1 MKPKIFSVY
10 LIVIALLVFGSSAF
24 AASKYS
30 GKVTPKFTDKET
42 ALKMAAVLDK
52 GMFGRYTISSA
63 YVQNENVSDYYIS
76 VILSDG
82 SAQKW
87 YINQIYKWSRDDRL
101 ILDKNRALLFPDPT
115 DSHFVVLDKNKFHRL
130 ALNANVYT
138 KEFKSGDPL
147 VGKKFRF
154 VIKTFSLISPTETAF
169 GRDANG
175 SKYRYIIDLYNG
187 IREMLTYEDVHRIL
201 EHGLLES
208 DDNADSSSFKHAY
221 HVTKIIPYLKSEPE
235 DGVSQFGLEIQF
247 DQPIKM
253 EGEQFPYQI
262 YERKKYIKSQRKS
275 HREFIIDITIPNS
288 EKKFEIRPVSNLEYL
303 QNIKIVKDPKY
314 PKRLL
319 LRTTFNP
326 TVMDI
331 PPIIYKNSDNSIY
344 VNFFNLV
351 DQTILSRGMLLEAK
365 KRKEAEQGS
374 AKKIRITKAIKQDSD
389 YGRAFIVAL
398 ETQKDSQTIS
408 DPLEK
413 INKLLVGIKQFEE
426 AALHSEKDSQLHNA
440 LAKRNQL
447 RESVITVSLEY
458 IKTRLSKREVGAGD
472 AQKLISLLD
481 QSESFTR
488 RQQLLKEIDS
498 LREQLSTIQ

>member
-10 LIVIALLVFGSSAF
+10 LIAIVLLVFGSSAI
-24 AASKYS
+24 AKPKYS

-42 ALKMAAVLDK
+42 ALELAAVLDK
-52 GMFGRYTISSA
+52 GTFGRYTISSA

-87 YINQIYKWSRDDRL
+87 YIDQIYKWSRDDQL
-101 ILDKNRALLFPDPT
+101 LLDKNRALLFLDPT
-115 DSHFVVLDKNKFHRL
+115 DSHFVVLDKNKYHRL

-138 KEFKSGDPL
+138 KIFGSGDPL

-154 VIKTFSLISPTETAF
+154 YIKTFSLISPTETAF

-187 IREMLTYEDVHRIL
+187 IRELLTYEDVYQIL
-201 EHGLLES
+201 ENGYMEF
-208 DDNADSSSFKHAY
+208 DENPDSATFKHAY
-221 HVTKIIPYLKSEPE
+221 HVTKIVPYPKSEPE
-235 DGVSQFGLEIQF
+235 DGVSQFGIEIQF

-262 YERKKYIKSQRKS
+262 YEHKEYIKSQQKS
-275 HREFIIDITIPNS
+275 VKEFIIDITIPNS
-288 EKKFEIRPVSNLEYL
+288 EKKFEIQPVKNLEYL

-331 PPIIYKNSDNSIY
+331 PPVIYKNSDNSVY

-374 AKKIRITKAIKQDSD
+374 AKQIKITKAIKQDSD

-398 ETQKDSQTIS
+398 ETHKESQTIN

-440 LAKRNQL
+440 LEKRNQL
-447 RESVITVSLEY
+447 REGVITISLEY
-458 IKTRLSKREVGAGD
+458 IKNRLSKQEVGPGD
-472 AQKLISLLD
+472 AQKLVGLLD

-488 RQQLLKEIDS
+488 KQLLLKEIDA